1 MEDRHSIVQ
10 EAALNILPSI
20 IDGVI
25 SYGKETI
32 KGLILLNSGS
42 AAALLA
48 FIGHLAVS
56 GMKDGAKAFALPL
69 CLFIA
74 ASIVA
79 LLGMGLSYISEIFN
93 SLVCQSL
100 IVNNVHGIYFKLM
113 LNIGFML
120 LAIIANIASF
130 GICGYAV
137 WTAYFAFMS
146 L

>member
-1 MEDRHSIVQ
+1 MDNRYSIVQ

-20 IDGVI
+20 IDGII

-56 GMKDGAKAFALPL
+56 GMKDGGKAFALPL
-69 CLFIA
+69 CLFMA

-79 LLGMGLSYISEIFN
+79 LIGMGLSYISEIFN
-93 SLVCQSL
+93 SLVCQGL
-100 IVNNVHGIYFKLM
+100 IVNNVLGIHSKLI
-113 LNIGFML
+113 LNIVFMF
-120 LAIIANIASF
+120 LAIISNIVSF